1 MYGYQSPDATGM
13 WVAKGSM
20 AAARSGACTASLPE
34 GRVLIIDGQS
44 LIGTMNTVGIST
56 ADGSF
61 SAAARMAG
69 ARSGHSCATLED
81 GQVLVAAGSNESG
94 AVSTAEVFDPA
105 INRWAPAGNW
115 ATLES
120 SRSYRFATRIA
131 RRLIATLRI
140 GNTPASIAI
149 AFDRKSPGNAELKF
163 QRIRFSVWSK
173 RYGHAVTYSI
183 QTTFDM
189 YSVWITNCLNGNAT
203 EEATYKE
210 LRLRST

>member
-1 MYGYQSPDATGM
+1 MLGGLCSPMYGYQSPDATGM

-20 AAARSGACTASLPE
+20 ITGGRST
-34 GRVLIIDGQS
+34 
-44 LIGTMNTVGIST
+44 T
-56 ADGSF
+56 GSM
-61 SAAARMAG
+61 R
-69 ARSGHSCATLED
+69 AT
-81 GQVLVAAGSNESG
+81 
-94 AVSTAEVFDPA
+94 F
-105 INRWAPAGNW
+105 
-115 ATLES
+115 ES
-120 SRSYRFATRIA
+120 SAIYSFFTTRIA
-131 RRLIATLRI
+131 RRLMATLHTR
-140 GNTPASIAI
+140 NTPTSLVI
-149 AFDRKSPGNAELKF
+149 AFDRKSPGNAELQF